1 MKITKKQ
8 LKQIIKEELMR
19 EVEGNIH
26 EETSPHEKV
35 KLALNKIEDLHQELW
50 GSGDHQREMM
60 QSLYDQMKIVND
72 NWGAVTGMQEETKP
86 HEAVEVPFEQLAQ
99 QVVDSW
105 TQAFGEPEKVTK
117 QGSYWS
123 WWVPV
128 EEAESRGL
136 NPQTTNAPPVV
147 RYPEWQFDRNSG
159 RYRSKANPRV
169 TFKSAVQGPGTS
181 EVRLT
186 FEVALG
192 N

>member
-1 MKITKKQ
+1 MIHTVAAVVDVAVAKIVSVNATRRNKMKITKKQ

-19 EVEGNIH
+19 EVE
-26 EETSPHEKV
+26 
-35 KLALNKIEDLHQELW
+35 
-50 GSGDHQREMM
+50 
-60 QSLYDQMKIVND
+60 
-72 NWGAVTGMQEETKP
+72 
-86 HEAVEVPFEQLAQ
+86 EVPFEQLAQ

-105 TQAFGEPEKVTK
+105 TQAFGEPDKVTK
-117 QGSYWS
+117 MGSHWA

-128 EEAESRGL
+128 EDAKARGL

-147 RYPEWQFDRNSG
+147 RYPEWQFDRSSG

-169 TFKSAVQGPGTS
+169 TYKSAVQGPGTS

>member
-1 MKITKKQ
+1 MKITKER
-8 LKQIIKEELMR
+8 LKQIIKEELTR
-19 EVEGNIH
+19 E
-26 EETSPHEKV
+26 SS
-35 KLALNKIEDLHQELW
+35 AL
-50 GSGDHQREMM
+50 
-60 QSLYDQMKIVND
+60 
-72 NWGAVTGMQEETKP
+72 T
-86 HEAVEVPFEQLAQ
+86 EAEEVPFEQLAQ

-117 QGSYWS
+117 MGNGYWS

-136 NPQTTNAPPVV
+136 NPATTNAPPAV

-159 RYRSKANPRV
+159 RYRSQANPRV
-169 TFKSAVQGPGTS
+169 TFKSAVQGAGTS